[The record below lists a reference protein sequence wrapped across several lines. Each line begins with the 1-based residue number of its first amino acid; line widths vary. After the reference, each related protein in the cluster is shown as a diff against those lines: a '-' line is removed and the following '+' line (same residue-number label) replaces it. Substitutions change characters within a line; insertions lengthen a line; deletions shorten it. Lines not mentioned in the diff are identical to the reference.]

1 MSMLLEQALEHVNAP
16 AVTCCRFEAGTVI
29 GPEQLQDP
37 TLLPDFERVG
47 FLHIPANCLTIG
59 QVLGATLTE
68 TVEGFTPLTPE
79 HVVGVQATRPAAVET
94 ATPATPSH
102 RLVTPARHRDQAGLV
117 KRLVRQHITIDQVIL
132 GPATTIAGRTLSIRD
147 SLCQE
152 ALQTE
157 ALVTAMTLDVIAPER
172 YREYSD
178 TILDVQ
184 PIAVKIQGEIGEGIT
199 RVLDGVVVVIT
210 GTDASGV
217 QLGEFGASAGPME
230 HTIMWGRPGAPDHGD
245 ILLKTHITL
254 QAGTHMQRP
263 GPLAAHKVT
272 EVLVQEIRDALQRVE
287 AQSVVYTEALLH
299 VRHPGQKRV
308 VIVKEIMGQGAMH
321 DNLLM
326 PHAPVGISGAQACFD
341 LGNVPIV
348 VSPLHV
354 LDGCIHALTC
364 VGPASKETSRHYW
377 REPLV
382 LAMLQDAEVDCC
394 AVVLVGSPQAY
405 AEKVYVSQLLGTLIA
420 ALEADGVIV
429 TTEGFGNNHV
439 DFASHLE
446 QFGQRGIPVVG
457 MTYAAVQGQLVV
469 GNASMD
475 ALVDLNKSLQGLE
488 NEVLA
493 YNTLCPEDAMRAL
506 AMLKAK
512 MAGEVIRPAPRTWDP
527 AVKAQNIQRIEHTTG
542 RKIALEEMALTVIAG
557 LQSEIFVPET
567 PPAVWTP
574 VTKPLETMRIALVT
588 AGGVHLRSQERFVV
602 SGDSSYRAIPGD
614 VKSAQLMVTH
624 GGYDNSDANS
634 DINCMF
640 PLDRLRE
647 LAAAGVI
654 KEVAPTHVGLMGGGG
669 DVHVL
674 AEVTGP
680 AIAQLLRA
688 ERVDGVIMTAG

>member
-1 MSMLLEQALEHVNAP
+1 MSIPREKALEHASAP

-29 GPEQLQDP
+29 GPDQLEDP
-37 TLLPDFERVG
+37 TLFLDFERVG

-68 TVEGFTPLTPE
+68 TVDGFTPLTPE
-79 HVVGVQATRPAAVET
+79 HVVGVQATGPVLVET
-94 ATPATPSH
+94 ATPAAPMH
-102 RLVTPARHRDQAGLV
+102 RLATGVRHHDQASLV
-117 KRLVRQHITIDQVIL
+117 KRLVRQHVTIDQVIL
-132 GPATTIAGRTLSIRD
+132 GSETKIAGRTLSIRD

-157 ALVTAMTLDVIAPER
+157 ALVTAMSLDLIIPER
-172 YREYSD
+172 YSEYSH

-184 PIAVKIQGEIGEGIT
+184 PIAVKEQGDLGEGVT

-217 QLGEFGASAGPME
+217 QLGEFGASAGQME
-230 HTIMWGRPGAPDHGD
+230 RTIMWGRPGAPDHGD
-245 ILLKTHITL
+245 ILIKTNVTL

-272 EVLVQEIRDALQRVE
+272 EVLVQEIREALRHVE
-287 AQSVVYTEALLH
+287 APSITYTEEL
-299 VRHPGQKRV
+299 RHIRRPGQKRIV
-308 VIVKEIMGQGAMH
+308 VVKEIMGQGAMH

-326 PHAPVGISGAQACFD
+326 PREPVGISGAQACFD

-382 LAMLQDAEVDCC
+382 LEMTQDAEVDFC
-394 AVVLVGSPQAY
+394 AVVFVGSPQAY
-405 AEKVYVSQLLGTLIA
+405 TDKVYVSKLLGMMIE
-420 ALEADGVIV
+420 ALEVDGVIV

-446 QFGQRGIPVVG
+446 QIGHRGIPVVG

-475 ALVDLNKSLQGLE
+475 ALIDLNKSPQGLE
-488 NEVLA
+488 NEILA
-493 YNTLCPEDAMRAL
+493 YNTLCPEDAIRAL

-512 MAGEVIRPAPRTWDP
+512 MAGEVIQPAPRTWDP
-527 AVKAQNIQRIEHTTG
+527 AIKARNIQLIEHATG
-542 RKIALEEMALTVIAG
+542 RKVALSASEPSLPARSALGGPQNT
-557 LQSEIFVPET
+557 T
-567 PPAVWTP
+567 PI
-574 VTKPLETMRIALVT
+574 PLTQP
-588 AGGVHLRSQERFVV
+588 S
-602 SGDSSYRAIPGD
+602 
-614 VKSAQLMVTH
+614 
-624 GGYDNSDANS
+624 
-634 DINCMF
+634 
-640 PLDRLRE
+640 
-647 LAAAGVI
+647 
-654 KEVAPTHVGLMGGGG
+654 
-669 DVHVL
+669 
-674 AEVTGP
+674 
-680 AIAQLLRA
+680 
-688 ERVDGVIMTAG
+688 

>member
-1 MSMLLEQALEHVNAP
+1 MQRLATGSRHHAQASP
-16 AVTCCRFEAGTVI
+16 
-29 GPEQLQDP
+29 
-37 TLLPDFERVG
+37 
-47 FLHIPANCLTIG
+47 
-59 QVLGATLTE
+59 
-68 TVEGFTPLTPE
+68 
-79 HVVGVQATRPAAVET
+79 
-94 ATPATPSH
+94 
-102 RLVTPARHRDQAGLV
+102 V
-117 KRLVRQHITIDQVIL
+117 KRLVRQHVAIEQVIL
-132 GPATTIAGRTLSIRD
+132 GPETTIAGRTLFIRE

-157 ALVTAMTLDVIAPER
+157 ALMTAMTLDLITPER
-172 YREYSD
+172 YSEYSH

-184 PIAVKIQGEIGEGIT
+184 PIAVKEQGDLSEGVT

-230 HTIMWGRPGAPDHGD
+230 RTIMWGRPGAPDHGD
-245 ILLKTHITL
+245 ILIKTNITL

-272 EVLVQEIRDALQRVE
+272 DILVQEIREALQRVE
-287 AQSVVYTEALLH
+287 TQSITYTEEL
-299 VRHPGQKRV
+299 RHIRRPGRKRV
-308 VIVKEIMGQGAMH
+308 VVVKEIMGQGAMH

-326 PHAPVGISGAQACFD
+326 PHEPVGIRGAQACFD

-382 LAMLQDAEVDCC
+382 LAMMQDAEVDFC
-394 AVVLVGSPQAY
+394 VVVCVGSPQAY
-405 AEKVYVSQLLGTLIA
+405 MEKVYVSQLLGMMIE
-420 ALEADGVIV
+420 ALEVDGVIV

-439 DFASHLE
+439 DFASYLE
-446 QFGQRGIPVVG
+446 QIGQRGIPVVG

-469 GNASMD
+469 GNAYMD
-475 ALVDLNKSLQGLE
+475 ALVDLNKSPQGLE

-493 YNTLCPEDAMRAL
+493 YNTLCPEDAIRAI

-512 MAGEVIRPAPRTWDP
+512 MAGEVIQPAPRVWDP
-527 AVKAQNIQRIEHTTG
+527 AIKARNLQLIERMTG
-542 RKIALEEMALTVIAG
+542 QKVALEAMALTVSTG
-557 LQSEIFVPET
+557 LQSEIFVPDV
-567 PPAVWTP
+567 PPAVWTT
-574 VTKPLETMRIALVT
+574 VTKPLETMRVALVT
-588 AGGVHLRSQERFVV
+588 AGGVHMRSQARFIV
-602 SGDSSYRAIPGD
+602 SGDTSYREIPGD
-614 VKSAQLMVTH
+614 VKSEHLMVTH
-624 GGYDNSDANS
+624 GGYDNSDANK

-647 LAAAGVI
+647 LAEAGVI

-669 DVHVL
+669 DVHVM

-680 AIAQLLRA
+680 AIARLLRA
-688 ERVDGVIMTAG
+688 ECVDAVIMTAG

>member
-1 MSMLLEQALEHVNAP
+1 MAIPREKALEHANAP

-29 GPEQLQDP
+29 GPDHLEDP

-68 TVEGFTPLTPE
+68 TVDGFTPLTPE
-79 HVVGVQATRPAAVET
+79 RVVGVQTASPALVE
-94 ATPATPSH
+94 AAAPPAPMH
-102 RLVTPARHRDQAGLV
+102 RLMTGASDHDQASLV
-117 KRLVRQHITIDQVIL
+117 KRLVRRHVTIDQVVL
-132 GPATTIAGRTLSIRD
+132 GPETKIAGRTLSIRD

-157 ALVTAMTLDVIAPER
+157 ALVTAISLDLITPER
-172 YREYSD
+172 YSEYSH

-184 PIAVKIQGEIGEGIT
+184 PIAVKEQGDLGEGVT

-217 QLGEFGASAGPME
+217 QLGEFGASAGQMA
-230 HTIMWGRPGAPDHGD
+230 HSIMWGRPGAPDHGD
-245 ILLKTHITL
+245 ILIKTNVTL

-272 EVLVQEIRDALQRVE
+272 DVLAQEIRQALQRVE
-287 AQSVVYTEALLH
+287 APSIAYTEELLH
-299 VRHPGQKRV
+299 VRRPGQKRV
-308 VIVKEIMGQGAMH
+308 VVVKEIMGQGAMH

-326 PHAPVGISGAQACFD
+326 PHEPVGISGAQACFD

-382 LAMLQDAEVDCC
+382 LEMMQDAEVDFC

-405 AEKVYVSQLLGTLIA
+405 TEKVYVSKLLGTMIE
-420 ALEADGVIV
+420 ALEVDGVIV

-446 QFGQRGIPVVG
+446 QIGKRGIPVVG

-475 ALVDLNKSLQGLE
+475 ALVDLNKSPQGLE

-493 YNTLCPEDAMRAL
+493 YNTLCPEDAIRAL

-512 MAGEVIRPAPRTWDP
+512 MAGEIIQPAPQTWDP
-527 AVKAQNIQRIEHTTG
+527 AIKARNIQRIEDATG
-542 RKIALEEMALTVIAG
+542 RKVALSASEPSQPRRSAIGAP
-557 LQSEIFVPET
+557 QSPT
-567 PPAVWTP
+567 PI
-574 VTKPLETMRIALVT
+574 PL
-588 AGGVHLRSQERFVV
+588 
-602 SGDSSYRAIPGD
+602 
-614 VKSAQLMVTH
+614 AQP
-624 GGYDNSDANS
+624 S
-634 DINCMF
+634 
-640 PLDRLRE
+640 
-647 LAAAGVI
+647 
-654 KEVAPTHVGLMGGGG
+654 
-669 DVHVL
+669 
-674 AEVTGP
+674 
-680 AIAQLLRA
+680 
-688 ERVDGVIMTAG
+688 